1 MQNINIVLINDGMPQ
16 GERFLKLNQI
26 VIHLMQ
32 ELKEKNRRNLLKLK
46 FMIIENNELRPSQA
60 VNKVYLKQSVKEND
74 IVRFKKAMQRM
85 LKNVNVD
92 ESEEH
97 NKNLVMEFLSN
108 AFYKNINAI
117 NTKGKTDAAIY
128 ASADSIK
135 SPVLVL
141 IEAKGPRRPDMAKR
155 TELNCKA
162 LHELILYY
170 IREEENNHNTKIK
183 HLIITNCFEWFV
195 FDKTYFYRLFL
206 ANKKFTKEVI
216 DADREN
222 TTDYVY
228 EKVIRR
234 KVEEVKHK
242 LKYTYFDLSDFKGK
256 LDDDAILSSRKFISI
271 YKLLSPTHLLK
282 LPFQNDHNVLNRGF
296 YNELLYIMGVEEV
309 TDDKVKKIKRL
320 KTKRQTYSLVE
331 QVISHLEGYGLYEE
345 QKLFDTALGLVL
357 IWINRLL
364 FLKLLESQLLA
375 FNKGETSK
383 FLIISRIPDYD
394 VLNDLF
400 MKVLAVPAEKRE
412 KELQDTFSDVPYL
425 NSSLFEMSDIER
437 KYFLVSGIRL
447 GKMEVM
453 TQTAIKD
460 GNGKRVKGSLPTL
473 DYLFRFL
480 DAFDFGI
487 EKQDTD
493 GPLRQESKTIINASV
508 LGKIFEKINGYKDG
522 SFFTPGYITEYI
534 CHKTLRRAIVNR
546 FNEVKGWRCTD
557 FFDLCDQLG
566 TDRESRIEAN
576 QIINSLKIC
585 DPAVGSGHFLVSA
598 LNEMIAIKRE
608 IGVLQ
613 DHREKPKPIGEY
625 ITIENDEL
633 IVTNEDG
640 DIFVYDPKDPLSQR
654 VQETLFEE
662 KRTIIENCLF
672 GVDLNPKSVEICQLR
687 LWIEL
692 LKNAYY
698 YQDKLSGKRVLQ
710 TLPNIDI
717 NIKCGNSLLNQ
728 YSLDTDIRQVL
739 ASTNLTITKY
749 KQDVTNYKR
758 TANKETKA
766 QLKNDIEIIKSHLK
780 DGLNKNTPTYKNW
793 LSVAKELNDLQQK
806 SSLFGDAKNK
816 RGQYAKKLAKL
827 EKDEAKLRSL
837 VNGMRDNKTF
847 ANAFEWRCE
856 IPEVL
861 DDKGTFIGFDV
872 IIGNPPYISLEKLS
886 EDVKTYAKMHRMEE
900 EQKKVPIYSTLE
912 SRGDIYSLFVERGLH
927 LLKKDGQLSYIL
939 PNKWMKVGYGKPLR
953 QLFLEKN
960 LTQVI
965 DFGDN
970 QIFAD
975 ATTYTCIIRMTK
987 AKSNGQI
994 LSTYIH
1000 KVNPK
1005 TLAEDIEERK
1015 EVFQTKELTNGIWI
1029 ISSRYD
1035 FEESEAFKENMGT
1048 LEDLVGKESYRG
1060 LLTGLSKAFN
1070 ISQEIAQKLI
1080 AEDASASEIL
1090 RPFMQGRGMVP
1101 FGKPDTASYLLFI
1114 PKGFTMRAF
1123 GLNPEEKEDRKKMP
1137 NEQEAWEWFERTYPS
1152 VARWLLQFKNDASK
1166 RTDKGD
1172 YWWEL
1177 RACAYYDEFSM
1188 PKLFYQKFQVRP
1200 CFIYSD
1206 QSVFCNDSM
1215 WFLSIKDKALLALL
1229 CSNMGWWLISKY
1241 CPRIQNGYQLIWD
1254 NFKQI
1259 SIPSKLPPRL
1269 GELADLLMQDVELGK
1284 KEDYTIHINE
1294 VNEEVRKLYYE
1305 AIKGMVINGVV
1316 V

>member
-1 MQNINIVLINDGMPQ
+1 M
-16 GERFLKLNQI
+16 
-26 VIHLMQ
+26 
-32 ELKEKNRRNLLKLK
+32 
-46 FMIIENNELRPSQA
+46 ENNELRPSQA
-60 VNKVYLKQSVKEND
+60 VNKAYLKQSVGETE
-74 IVRFKKAMQRM
+74 IIRFKDAMRKM
-85 LKNVNVD
+85 LKNVNAN

-97 NKNLVMEFLSN
+97 NKNIVMEFLSN
-108 AFYKNINAI
+108 AFYKNTNAV

-128 ASADSIK
+128 ASPDSIN
-135 SPVLVL
+135 SNILVL
-141 IEAKGPRRPDMAKR
+141 IEVKGPGRPDMAKR

-170 IREEENNHNTKIK
+170 IREEEYHHNTEIK
-183 HLIITNCFEWFV
+183 HLIITNCYEWFV
-195 FDKTYFYRLFL
+195 FDKTCFYRLFL

-228 EKVIRR
+228 EQVIRK

-242 LKYTYFDLSDFKGK
+242 LKYTYFDLSDYKDK
-256 LDDDAILSSRKFISI
+256 LNDDTVIISRKFTSI

-282 LPFQNDHNVLNRGF
+282 LPFQNDHNALNRAF

-320 KTKRQTYSLVE
+320 KYKRQSYSLVE
-331 QVISHLEGYGLYEE
+331 QAISHLDGYDLNDE
-345 QKLFDTALGLVL
+345 QKLFEVALGLVL
-357 IWINRLL
+357 IWMNRLL

-375 FNKGETSK
+375 FNKDTISK
-383 FLIISRIPDYD
+383 FLTSSLIPDYD

-400 MKVLAVPAEKRE
+400 LKVLAVPVERRSE
-412 KELQDTFSDVPYL
+412 ELQDTFKDVPYL
-425 NSSLFEMSDIER
+425 NSSLFEMSKIER
-437 KYFLVSGIRL
+437 EYFSISGIRQ
-447 GKMEVM
+447 GEIEVM

-460 GNGKRVKGSLPTL
+460 GNGKRIKGSLPTL

-487 EKQDTD
+487 EKHGDD
-493 GPLRQESKTIINASV
+493 SPLRQKSKTIINASV

-522 SFFTPGYITEYI
+522 SFFTPGYITENI
-534 CHKTLRRAIVNR
+534 CRKTLRRAVVNR
-546 FNEVKGWRCTD
+546 FNEVKGWACAD
-557 FFDLCDQLG
+557 FLDLCDKVEK
-566 TDRESRIEAN
+566 DRKSRVEAN

-598 LNEMIAIKRE
+598 LNELIVIKRE
-608 IGVLQ
+608 MGILQ
-613 DHREKPKPIGEY
+613 DHRENPMQIGEY
-625 ITIENDEL
+625 ITVENDEL
-633 IVTNEDG
+633 VITNEDG
-640 DIFVYDPKDPLSQR
+640 DIFTYDPNDPLSQR

-698 YQDKLSGKRVLQ
+698 YMDKKAGKRVLQ

-717 NIKCGNSLLNQ
+717 NIKCGNSLLNR
-728 YSLDTDIRQVL
+728 YPLDTDIRQVL
-739 ASTNLTITKY
+739 ASTKLTITKY

-758 TANKETKA
+758 IADKKA
-766 QLKNDIEIIKSHLK
+766 KGQLKKDIDIIKSYLQK
-780 DGLNKNTPTYKNW
+780 GFSEKTPTYKNW
-793 LSVAKELNDLQQK
+793 LTVAKELNDLRQK

-816 RGQYAKKLAKL
+816 RGKYAQELAKL
-827 EKDEAKLRSL
+827 EKKEAKLRCL
-837 VNGMRDNKTF
+837 VDDMRDNKTF
-847 ANAFEWRCE
+847 ANAFEWRFE

-861 DDKGTFIGFDV
+861 DDKGAFQGFDV

-886 EDVKTYAKMHRMEE
+886 EDVKAYAKMYRMDEK
-900 EQKKVPIYSTLE
+900 EQKEVPIYSTLE

-927 LLKKDGQLSYIL
+927 LLKEGGLLSYIL

-953 QLFLEKN
+953 QLFLESN
-960 LTQVI
+960 LTEVI

-975 ATTYTCIIRMTK
+975 ATTYTCIIRMIK
-987 AKSNGQI
+987 EKSVGKISSSFFQ
-994 LSTYIH
+994 S
-1000 KVNPK
+1000 VNPK
-1005 TLAEDIEERK
+1005 TLAEDVEERK
-1015 EVFQTKELTNGIWI
+1015 EVFYTNELTDGIWI
-1029 ISSRYD
+1029 ISSRED
-1035 FEESEAFKENMGT
+1035 FEKAKAFEEKMGT

-1070 ISQEIAQKLI
+1070 VSIDIADSLI
-1080 AEDASASEIL
+1080 EEHVSAVEIL

-1114 PKGFTMRAF
+1114 PKGFTMKAF
-1123 GLNPEEKEDRKKMP
+1123 GLNPEDKEDRKKMP
-1137 NEQEAWEWFERTYPS
+1137 KEQEAWVWFERTYPS
-1152 VARWLLQFKNDASK
+1152 VAHWLTQFKDEASK
-1166 RTDKGD
+1166 RTDMGD

-1188 PKLFYQKFQVRP
+1188 PKLFYQTFQVRP

-1206 QSVFCNDSM
+1206 QSVFCNNSM

-1259 SIPSKLPPRL
+1259 SIPSELPPRL
-1269 GELADLLMQDVELGK
+1269 SELADLLMQDVELGRS
-1284 KEDYTIHINE
+1284 DNYAVHIRE
-1294 VNEEVRKLYYE
+1294 VNDEVDKLYYE
-1305 AIKGMVINGVV
+1305 AIKGTIINGVAY
-1316 V
+1316 

>member
-1 MQNINIVLINDGMPQ
+1 M
-16 GERFLKLNQI
+16 
-26 VIHLMQ
+26 
-32 ELKEKNRRNLLKLK
+32 
-46 FMIIENNELRPSQA
+46 ENNELRPNQA
-60 VNKVYLKQSVKEND
+60 VNKAYLKQSVEEKD
-74 IVRFKKAMQRM
+74 IVRFKNAMQKM
-85 LKNVNVD
+85 LKNVNLK

-108 AFYKNINAI
+108 AFYKDTNAI
-117 NTKGKTDAAIY
+117 NTEGKTDAAIY
-128 ASADSIK
+128 ASPDSIY

-141 IEAKGPRRPDMAKR
+141 IEAKGPGRPDMAKR

-170 IREEENNHNTKIK
+170 IRQEEYNHNTAIK
-183 HLIITNCFEWFV
+183 HLIITNCFEWFI
-195 FDKTYFYRLFL
+195 FDKTSFYRLFL
-206 ANKKFTKEVI
+206 ANKKFTKDVI
-216 DADREN
+216 DADRDY

-228 EKVIRR
+228 EQVIRKR
-234 KVEEVKHK
+234 VEEVKHR
-242 LKYTYFDLSDFKGK
+242 LKYTYFNLSDYKGK
-256 LDDDAILSSRKFISI
+256 LDDDAILTSRKFISI

-282 LPFQNDHNVLNRGF
+282 LPFQNDHNALNRGF

-331 QVISHLEGYGLYEE
+331 QAISHLDGYGLYEE
-345 QKLFDTALGLVL
+345 QDLFDAALGLVL
-357 IWINRLL
+357 VWVNRLL

-375 FNKGETSK
+375 FNKGEISK
-383 FLIISRIPDYD
+383 LLNSSRIRDYD

-400 MKVLAVPAEKRE
+400 MKVLAVPADKRDQ
-412 KELQDTFSDVPYL
+412 ELQETFADVPYL

-447 GKMEVM
+447 GEMEVM
-453 TQTAIKD
+453 AQTAVKD
-460 GNGKRVKGSLPTL
+460 GNGKRIKGSLPTL

-487 EKQDTD
+487 EKQEVN

-534 CHKTLRRAIVNR
+534 CHKTLRRAVVNR
-546 FNEVKGWRCTD
+546 FNEVKGWKCAD
-557 FFDLCDQLG
+557 FLDLCDQVG

-576 QIINSLKIC
+576 QIVNSLKIC

-598 LNEMIAIKRE
+598 LNELIAIKSE
-608 IGVLQ
+608 MGILQ
-613 DHREKPKPIGEY
+613 DHRENPKRIAEY
-625 ITIENDEL
+625 ITVENDEL
-633 IVTNEDG
+633 IITNEDG
-640 DIFVYDPKDPLSQR
+640 DTFAYDPKDPLCQR

-698 YQDKLSGKRVLQ
+698 YQDELSGKRVLQ

-717 NIKCGNSLLNQ
+717 NIKCGNSLLSA
-728 YSLDTDIRQVL
+728 YPVCVGRRLVVGAKDIKDSV
-739 ASTNLTITKY
+739 K
-749 KQDVTNYKR
+749 NYKHYVQEYKNCR
-758 TANKETKA
+758 TK
-766 QLKNDIEIIKSHLK
+766 DIKVRLNNAILGVKFKLRPPKQTELYEDNSQDIAEQGKYHTALEWMIEFPEILSD
-780 DGLNKNTPTYKNW
+780 DGL
-793 LSVAKELNDLQQK
+793 
-806 SSLFGDAKNK
+806 
-816 RGQYAKKLAKL
+816 
-827 EKDEAKLRSL
+827 
-837 VNGMRDNKTF
+837 
-847 ANAFEWRCE
+847 FE
-856 IPEVL
+856 
-861 DDKGTFIGFDV
+861 GFDV
-872 IIGNPPYISLEKLS
+872 IIGNPPYISLEKLFK
-886 EDVKTYAKMHRMEE
+886 DVKAYTKMHRMDEE
-900 EQKKVPIYSTLE
+900 GHKDVLTYNTLE
-912 SRGDIYSLFVERGLH
+912 SRGDIYSLFVERGLQI
-927 LLKKDGQLSYIL
+927 LKKNGLLSYIL

-953 QLFLEKN
+953 KLFLEKN

-994 LSTYIH
+994 LSTSIH
-1000 KVNPK
+1000 KVNPE
-1005 TLAEDIEERK
+1005 TLAEDVEEKK
-1015 EVFQTKELTNGIWI
+1015 EVFQTEELTDGIWI
-1029 ISSRYD
+1029 ISSRED
-1035 FEESEAFKENMGT
+1035 FELSEAFKKNMGT
-1048 LEDLVGKESYRG
+1048 LQDLVGKESYRG

-1070 ISQEIAQKLI
+1070 VSIDTADRLI
-1080 AEDASASEIL
+1080 GEHASATSIL
-1090 RPFMQGRGMVP
+1090 RPFMQGRGMIP

-1114 PKGFTMRAF
+1114 PKGFTMKAF

-1137 NEQEAWEWFERTYPS
+1137 KEQEAWEWFEKTYPS
-1152 VARWLLQFKNDASK
+1152 IAHWLVQFKDEASK
-1166 RTDKGD
+1166 RSDKGD

-1177 RACAYYDEFSM
+1177 RACAYYDEFNM
-1188 PKLFYQKFQVRP
+1188 PKLFYQTFQVRP
-1200 CFIYSD
+1200 CFIYSG
-1206 QSVFCNDSM
+1206 QSVFCNNSM
-1215 WFLSIKDKALLALL
+1215 WFIPVRHKALLALL
-1229 CSNMGWWLISKY
+1229 CSSRAWWLISKY

-1259 SIPSKLPPRL
+1259 SIPSILPPRL
-1269 GELADLLMQDVELGK
+1269 GELADLLMQDVELGHND
-1284 KEDYTIHINE
+1284 DYATHIIE
-1294 VNEEVRKLYYE
+1294 VNEEVDKLYHE
-1305 AIKGMVINGVV
+1305 AIKGTVIDGVEY
-1316 V
+1316 

>member
-1 MQNINIVLINDGMPQ
+1 MMT
-16 GERFLKLNQI
+16 
-26 VIHLMQ
+26 
-32 ELKEKNRRNLLKLK
+32 
-46 FMIIENNELRPSQA
+46 ENKELRPSQA
-60 VNKVYLKQSVKEND
+60 VNKLYLKQHIGKAEIIGFKE
-74 IVRFKKAMQRM
+74 AMRKM
-85 LKNVNVD
+85 LRNVNAD

-128 ASADSIK
+128 ESPDSLN
-135 SPVLVL
+135 SDVLVL
-141 IEAKGPRRPDMAKR
+141 IEAKGPGRPDMAKR

-170 IREEENNHNTKIK
+170 IREEEYQHNTKIK
-183 HLIITNCFEWFV
+183 HLIITNCYEWFV
-195 FDKTYFYRLFL
+195 FDKTCFYRLFL
-206 ANKKFTKEVI
+206 ANKRFAKEVI
-216 DADREN
+216 DADHEN

-228 EKVIRR
+228 EQVIRK

-242 LKYTYFDLSDFKGK
+242 LKYTYFDLSDYKDK
-256 LDDDAILSSRKFISI
+256 LNDDTIITSRKFISI
-271 YKLLSPTHLLK
+271 YKLLSPIHLLK
-282 LPFQNDHNVLNRGF
+282 LPFQNDHNALNRAF

-320 KTKRQTYSLVE
+320 KSKQQSYSLVE
-331 QVISHLEGYGLYEE
+331 QAVSHLDGYDLNEE
-345 QKLFDTALGLVL
+345 QKVFEIALGLVL
-357 IWINRLL
+357 IWMNRLL
-364 FLKLLESQLLA
+364 FLKLLESQLLI
-375 FNKGETSK
+375 FNKGTFSK
-383 FLIISRIPDYD
+383 FLTSSLIPDYD

-400 MKVLAVPAEKRE
+400 MKVLAVPVERRSE
-412 KELQDTFSDVPYL
+412 ELQETFKDVPYL
-425 NSSLFEMSDIER
+425 NSSLFELSKIEQD
-437 KYFLVSGIRL
+437 YFSISGIRL
-447 GKMEVM
+447 GEMEVM
-453 TQTAIKD
+453 AHTAVKD
-460 GNGKRVKGSLPTL
+460 GDGKRIKGSLPTL

-487 EKQDTD
+487 EKQGDD
-493 GPLRQESKTIINASV
+493 SLLRQTSKTIINASV

-534 CHKTLRRAIVNR
+534 CRKTLRRAIVNR
-546 FNEVKGWRCTD
+546 FNEIKGWACAD
-557 FFDLCDQLG
+557 FLDLCDKVG
-566 TDRESRIEAN
+566 TDRECRIEAN
-576 QIINSLKIC
+576 QIVNSLKIC

-598 LNEMIAIKRE
+598 LNELIAIKRE
-608 IGVLQ
+608 MGILQ
-613 DHREKPKPIGEY
+613 DHSDNPTRIGEY
-625 ITIENDEL
+625 ITVENDEL
-633 IVTNEDG
+633 VITNEDG
-640 DIFVYDPKDPLSQR
+640 DIFTYNPNDPLSQR
-654 VQETLFEE
+654 VQKTLFEE

-698 YQDKLSGKRVLQ
+698 MDKQAGKRVLQ

-728 YSLDTDIRQVL
+728 YPLDTDIRQVL
-739 ASTNLTITKY
+739 ASTNLSITKY

-758 TANKETKA
+758 IANKETKA
-766 QLKNDIEIIKSHLK
+766 QLKRDIDIIKSYLRK
-780 DGLNKNTPTYKNW
+780 GLNENTPTYKNW
-793 LSVAKELNDLQQK
+793 LSVAKELFDLQGK
-806 SSLFGDAKNK
+806 SLLFGDAKDK
-816 RGQYAKKLAKL
+816 RGKYAKKLEKL
-827 EKDEAKLRSL
+827 EKKEAKLRCL
-837 VNGMRDNKTF
+837 VNDMLDNKTF

-861 DDKGTFIGFDV
+861 DDKGAFQGFDV

-886 EDVKTYAKMHRMEE
+886 KDVKAYAKMHRMDEK
-900 EQKKVPIYSTLE
+900 QKKEVPAYSTLE
-912 SRGDIYSLFVERGLH
+912 ARGDIYSLFVERGLH
-927 LLKKDGQLSYIL
+927 LLKEGGLLSYIL

-953 QLFLEKN
+953 KLFLESN
-960 LTQVI
+960 LTDVI

-987 AKSNGQI
+987 TKSAGQI
-994 LSTYIH
+994 LSSSIH
-1000 KVNPK
+1000 SVNPK
-1005 TLAEDIEERK
+1005 TLAEDVEERK
-1015 EVFQTKELTNGIWI
+1015 GVFYTYELTDGIWI
-1029 ISSRYD
+1029 ISSRED
-1035 FEESEAFKENMGT
+1035 FEKTKVFREKMGT
-1048 LEDLVGKESYRG
+1048 LEGLVGKESYRG

-1070 ISQEIAQKLI
+1070 VSVDTADRLI
-1080 AEDASASEIL
+1080 DEHVSAVEIL

-1114 PKGFTMRAF
+1114 PKGFTMKAF
-1123 GLNPEEKEDRKKMP
+1123 GLNPEDKEDRKKMP
-1137 NEQEAWEWFERTYPS
+1137 KEQEAWEWFEHAYPS
-1152 VARWLLQFKNDASK
+1152 VARWLLQFKDEASI
-1166 RTDKGD
+1166 RSDKGD

-1188 PKLFYQKFQVRP
+1188 PKLFYQTFQVRP

-1206 QSVFCNDSM
+1206 QSVFCNNSM

-1259 SIPSKLPPRL
+1259 SIPAELPPRL
-1269 GELADLLMQDVELGK
+1269 GELADLLMQDVELGNR
-1284 KEDYTIHINE
+1284 EDYATHLQE
-1294 VNEEVRKLYYE
+1294 VNEIVDKLYHE
-1305 AIKGMVINGVV
+1305 TITGTVIDGIVY
-1316 V
+1316 

>member
-1 MQNINIVLINDGMPQ
+1 MT
-16 GERFLKLNQI
+16 ES
-26 VIHLMQ
+26 
-32 ELKEKNRRNLLKLK
+32 
-46 FMIIENNELRPSQA
+46 NELRPNQT
-60 VNKVYLKQSVKEND
+60 VNKAYLKQSVGETEIIGFKEAL
-74 IVRFKKAMQRM
+74 RKM
-85 LKNVNVD
+85 LNNINAN

-97 NKNLVMEFLSN
+97 NKNLVIAFLSN
-108 AFYKNINAI
+108 AFYKNTNAI

-128 ASADSIK
+128 ESPDSLNSNI
-135 SPVLVL
+135 LVL
-141 IEAKGPRRPDMAKR
+141 IEAKGPGRPDMAKR

-170 IREEENNHNTKIK
+170 IREEEYQHNTKIK
-183 HLIITNCFEWFV
+183 HLIITNCYEWFV
-195 FDKTYFYRLFL
+195 FDKLVFYRLFL
-206 ANKKFTKEVI
+206 ANKKFVKEVI

-228 EKVIRR
+228 GQVIRKR
-234 KVEEVKHK
+234 VEEVKHK
-242 LKYTYFDLSDFKGK
+242 LKYTYFDLSEYKDK
-256 LDDDAILSSRKFISI
+256 LNNDTVITSRKFISI

-282 LPFQNDHNVLNRGF
+282 LPFQNDHNALNRAF

-320 KTKRQTYSLVE
+320 KSKRQSYSLVE
-331 QVISHLEGYGLYEE
+331 QAISHLDGYNFNDE
-345 QKLFDTALGLVL
+345 QKLFEVALGLVL
-357 IWINRLL
+357 IWMNRLL

-375 FNKGETSK
+375 FNKGTISK
-383 FLIISRIPDYD
+383 FLTSALIPDYD

-400 MKVLAVPAEKRE
+400 MKVLAVPVERRNE
-412 KELQDTFSDVPYL
+412 ELQDTFKDVPYL
-425 NSSLFEMSDIER
+425 NSSLFEMSKIER
-437 KYFLVSGIRL
+437 DYFAISGIRL
-447 GKMEVM
+447 GEMEVM
-453 TQTAIKD
+453 TQTAVKD
-460 GNGKRVKGSLPTL
+460 GNGKRIKGSLPTL

-487 EKQDTD
+487 EKQSDD
-493 GPLRQESKTIINASV
+493 GLLRQASKTIINASV

-534 CHKTLRRAIVNR
+534 CRKTLRRAVVNR
-546 FNEVKGWRCTD
+546 FNEVKGWGCAD
-557 FFDLCDQLG
+557 FLDLCDKVE
-566 TDRESRIEAN
+566 TDRKSRIEAN
-576 QIINSLKIC
+576 QIVNSLKIC

-598 LNEMIAIKRE
+598 LNELIAIKRE
-608 IGVLQ
+608 MGILQ
-613 DHREKPKPIGEY
+613 DHRENPKQIGEY
-625 ITIENDEL
+625 ITVENDEL
-633 IVTNEDG
+633 VITNEDG
-640 DIFVYDPKDPLSQR
+640 DIFTYNPNDPLSQR

-698 YQDKLSGKRVLQ
+698 MDKQGDKRMLQ

-728 YSLDTDIRQVL
+728 YSLDADIRQVL

-766 QLKNDIEIIKSHLK
+766 QLKKDIEIIKAHLRE
-780 DGLNKNTPTYKNW
+780 GLKKNTPNYKNW
-793 LSVAKELNDLQQK
+793 LSVAKELNDLRQK

-827 EKDEAKLRSL
+827 EKDEAKLRCL
-837 VNGMRDNKTF
+837 VDDMRDSKTF
-847 ANAFEWRCE
+847 AKAFEWRCE

-861 DDKGTFIGFDV
+861 DDKGAFQGFDV

-886 EDVKTYAKMHRMEE
+886 EDVKAYAKMHRMDEE
-900 EQKKVPIYSTLE
+900 EQKEFPVYSTLE
-912 SRGDIYSLFVERGLH
+912 PRGDIYSLFVERGLH
-927 LLKKDGQLSYIL
+927 ILKNGGLLAYIL

-953 QLFLEKN
+953 KLFLESN
-960 LTQVI
+960 LTEVI

-987 AKSNGQI
+987 AKSEGQI
-994 LSTYIH
+994 LSSSFYS
-1000 KVNPK
+1000 VNPK
-1005 TLAEDIEERK
+1005 TLAEDVEERK
-1015 EVFQTKELTNGIWI
+1015 EVFYTYELTDGIWI
-1029 ISSRYD
+1029 ISSRED
-1035 FEESEAFKENMGT
+1035 FEKAKVFREKMGT

-1070 ISQEIAQKLI
+1070 VSVDTADRLI
-1080 AEDASASEIL
+1080 EEHVSAARIL

-1114 PKGFTMRAF
+1114 PKGFTMKAF
-1123 GLNPEEKEDRKKMP
+1123 GLNPEDKEDRKKMP
-1137 NEQEAWEWFERTYPS
+1137 KEQEAWEWFERTYPS
-1152 VARWLLQFKNDASK
+1152 VAHWLLQFKDDASK

-1188 PKLFYQKFQVRP
+1188 PKLFYQTFQVRP

-1206 QSVFCNDSM
+1206 QSVFCNNSM

-1259 SIPSKLPPRL
+1259 SIPSELPPRL
-1269 GELADLLMQDVELGK
+1269 GELADSLMQDVESGHDD
-1284 KEDYTIHINE
+1284 DYKLHIQE
-1294 VNEEVRKLYYE
+1294 VNEEVDKLYYE
-1305 AIKGMVINGVV
+1305 AIKGTVLSNGEVL
-1316 V
+1316 

>member
-1 MQNINIVLINDGMPQ
+1 M
-16 GERFLKLNQI
+16 
-26 VIHLMQ
+26 
-32 ELKEKNRRNLLKLK
+32 
-46 FMIIENNELRPSQA
+46 ENNEFRPSQA
-60 VNKVYLKQSVKEND
+60 VNKAYLKQSVGETEIIGFKE
-74 IVRFKKAMQRM
+74 AMRKM
-85 LKNVNVD
+85 LKNVNAN

-97 NKNLVMEFLSN
+97 NKNLVIEFLST
-108 AFYKNINAI
+108 AFYKNTNAI
-117 NTKGKTDAAIY
+117 NTNGKTDAAIY
-128 ASADSIK
+128 ESPDSIH
-135 SPVLVL
+135 SDSLVL
-141 IEAKGPRRPDMAKR
+141 IEAKGPGRPDMAKR

-170 IREEENNHNTKIK
+170 IREEEYQHNTKIK
-183 HLIITNCFEWFV
+183 HLIITNCYEWFV
-195 FDKTYFYRLFL
+195 FDKLVFYRLFL
-206 ANKKFTKEVI
+206 ANKKFVKEVI

-228 EKVIRR
+228 GQVIRKR
-234 KVEEVKHK
+234 VEEVKHK
-242 LKYTYFDLSDFKGK
+242 LKYTYFDLSEYKDK
-256 LDDDAILSSRKFISI
+256 LNDDTVITSRKFISI

-282 LPFQNDHNVLNRGF
+282 LPFQNDHNALNRAF

-320 KTKRQTYSLVE
+320 KSKRQSYSLVE
-331 QVISHLEGYGLYEE
+331 QTISHLDGYNFNDE
-345 QKLFDTALGLVL
+345 QKLFEVALGLVL
-357 IWINRLL
+357 IWMNRLL

-375 FNKGETSK
+375 FNKGTISK
-383 FLIISRIPDYD
+383 FLTSALIPDYD

-400 MKVLAVPAEKRE
+400 MKVLAVPVECRNE
-412 KELQDTFSDVPYL
+412 ELQDTFKDVPYL
-425 NSSLFEMSDIER
+425 NSSLFEMSKIER
-437 KYFLVSGIRL
+437 DYFAISGIRL
-447 GKMEVM
+447 GEMEVM
-453 TQTAIKD
+453 TQTAVKD
-460 GNGKRVKGSLPTL
+460 GNGKRIKGSLPTL

-487 EKQDTD
+487 EKQSDD
-493 GPLRQESKTIINASV
+493 GLLRQASKTIINASV

-534 CHKTLRRAIVNR
+534 CRKTLRRAVVNR
-546 FNEVKGWRCTD
+546 FNEVKEWGCAD
-557 FFDLCDQLG
+557 FLDLCDKVE
-566 TDRESRIEAN
+566 TDRKSRLEAN
-576 QIINSLKIC
+576 QIVNSLKIC

-598 LNEMIAIKRE
+598 LNELIVIKRE
-608 IGVLQ
+608 MGILQ
-613 DHREKPKPIGEY
+613 DHGENPIRIGEY
-625 ITIENDEL
+625 ITVENDEL
-633 IVTNEDG
+633 VITNEDG
-640 DIFVYDPKDPLSQR
+640 DIFTYNPNDPLSQR

-698 YQDKLSGKRVLQ
+698 TDKQGDKRMLQ

-728 YSLDTDIRQVL
+728 YPFDADIRQVL

-758 TANKETKA
+758 TSNKETKA
-766 QLKNDIEIIKSHLK
+766 KLKSDIEIIKAHLK
-780 DGLNKNTPTYKNW
+780 DKLRENTPTYKNW
-793 LSVAKELNDLQQK
+793 LSVAKELNDLRLN

-827 EKDEAKLRSL
+827 EKDETKLRYL
-837 VNGMRDNKTF
+837 VDDMRDNKTF

-861 DDKGTFIGFDV
+861 DDKGVFQGFDV

-886 EDVKTYAKMHRMEE
+886 EDVKAYAKMHRIDEE
-900 EQKKVPIYSTLE
+900 EQKEIPVYSTLE
-912 SRGDIYSLFVERGLH
+912 PRGDIYSLFVERGLQI
-927 LLKKDGQLSYIL
+927 LKDGGLLAYIL

-953 QLFLEKN
+953 KLFLESN
-960 LTQVI
+960 LTEVI

-970 QIFAD
+970 QIFTD

-987 AKSNGQI
+987 TKSKGQI
-994 LSTYIH
+994 ISSSIH
-1000 KVNPK
+1000 NVNPE

-1029 ISSRYD
+1029 ISSRMD
-1035 FEESEAFKENMGT
+1035 FEKSKAYKEKMLT
-1048 LEDLVGKESYRG
+1048 LREFLGQDSYYG
-1060 LLTGLSKAFN
+1060 IKVGLSKAFN
-1070 ISQEIAQKLI
+1070 VSIETANRLI
-1080 AEDASASEIL
+1080 AEDASAKEIL
-1090 RPFMQGRGMVP
+1090 RPFMQGRGMRA
-1101 FGKPDTASYLLFI
+1101 FGKPDTGSYLLFI

-1123 GLNPEEKEDRKKMP
+1123 GLNPDDKEDRKKMP
-1137 NEQEAWEWFERTYPS
+1137 KEQEAWEWFERTYPS
-1152 VARWLLQFKNDASK
+1152 IAHWLLHFKDEAAK
-1166 RTDKGD
+1166 RSDKTD

-1177 RACAYYDEFSM
+1177 RACTYYDVFSLS
-1188 PKLFYQKFQVRP
+1188 KIFYQRFQVRP
-1200 CFIYSD
+1200 CFIYD
-1206 QSVFCNDSM
+1206 DKNVFCNDSIY
-1215 WFLSIKDKALLALL
+1215 FLSIKDKALLALL

-1259 SIPSKLPPRL
+1259 SIPSELPPRL
-1269 GELADLLMQDVELGK
+1269 GKLADLLMQDVELGNR
-1284 KEDYTIHINE
+1284 EDYATHLQE
-1294 VNEEVRKLYYE
+1294 VNEIVDKLYYE
-1305 AIKGMVINGVV
+1305 TITGTVIDGIAY
-1316 V
+1316 

>member
-1 MQNINIVLINDGMPQ
+1 MT
-16 GERFLKLNQI
+16 ES
-26 VIHLMQ
+26 
-32 ELKEKNRRNLLKLK
+32 
-46 FMIIENNELRPSQA
+46 NELRPNQT
-60 VNKVYLKQSVKEND
+60 VNKAYLKQSVGETEIIGFKEAL
-74 IVRFKKAMQRM
+74 RKM
-85 LKNVNVD
+85 LNNINAN

-97 NKNLVMEFLSN
+97 NKNLVIAFLSN
-108 AFYKNINAI
+108 AFYKNTNAI

-128 ASADSIK
+128 ESPDSLNSNI
-135 SPVLVL
+135 LVL
-141 IEAKGPRRPDMAKR
+141 IEAKGPGRPDMAKR

-170 IREEENNHNTKIK
+170 IREEEYQHNTKIK
-183 HLIITNCFEWFV
+183 HLIITNCYEWFV
-195 FDKTYFYRLFL
+195 FDKLVFYRLFL
-206 ANKKFTKEVI
+206 ANKKFVKEVI

-228 EKVIRR
+228 GQVIRKR
-234 KVEEVKHK
+234 VEEVKHK
-242 LKYTYFDLSDFKGK
+242 LKYTYFDLSEYKDK
-256 LDDDAILSSRKFISI
+256 LNDDTVITSRKFISI

-282 LPFQNDHNVLNRGF
+282 LPFQNDHNALNRAF

-320 KTKRQTYSLVE
+320 KSKRQSYSLVE
-331 QVISHLEGYGLYEE
+331 QAISHLDGYDFNDE
-345 QKLFDTALGLVL
+345 QKLFEVALGLVL
-357 IWINRLL
+357 IWMNRLL

-375 FNKGETSK
+375 FNKGTISK
-383 FLIISRIPDYD
+383 FLTSALIPDYD

-400 MKVLAVPAEKRE
+400 MKVLAV
-412 KELQDTFSDVPYL
+412 DVPYL
-425 NSSLFEMSDIER
+425 NSSLFELSKIER
-437 KYFLVSGIRL
+437 DYFAISGIRL
-447 GKMEVM
+447 GEMEVM
-453 TQTAIKD
+453 TQTAVKD
-460 GNGKRVKGSLPTL
+460 GNGKRIKGSLPTL

-487 EKQDTD
+487 EKQSDD
-493 GPLRQESKTIINASV
+493 GLLRQASKTIINASV

-534 CHKTLRRAIVNR
+534 CRKTLRRA
-546 FNEVKGWRCTD
+546 
-557 FFDLCDQLG
+557 
-566 TDRESRIEAN
+566 TDRKSRLEAN
-576 QIINSLKIC
+576 QIVNSLKIC

-598 LNEMIAIKRE
+598 LNELIVIKRE
-608 IGVLQ
+608 MGILQ
-613 DHREKPKPIGEY
+613 DQSENPIRIGEY
-625 ITIENDEL
+625 ITVENDEL
-633 IVTNEDG
+633 VITNEDG
-640 DIFVYDPKDPLSQR
+640 DIFTYNPNDPLSQR

-698 YQDKLSGKRVLQ
+698 MDKQGDKRVLQ

-728 YSLDTDIRQVL
+728 YPLDTDIRQVL

-766 QLKNDIEIIKSHLK
+766 QLKKDIEIIKAHLRE
-780 DGLNKNTPTYKNW
+780 GLKKNTPNYKNW
-793 LSVAKELNDLQQK
+793 LSVAKELNDLRQK

-827 EKDEAKLRSL
+827 EKDEAKLRCL
-837 VNGMRDNKTF
+837 VDDMRDSKTF
-847 ANAFEWRCE
+847 AKAFEWRCE

-861 DDKGTFIGFDV
+861 DDKGAFQGFDV

-886 EDVKTYAKMHRMEE
+886 EDVKAYAKMHRMDEG
-900 EQKKVPIYSTLE
+900 EQKEIPVYSTLE
-912 SRGDIYSLFVERGLH
+912 PRGDIYSLFVERGLH
-927 LLKKDGQLSYIL
+927 ILKDGGLLAYIL

-953 QLFLEKN
+953 KLFLESN
-960 LTQVI
+960 LTEVI
-965 DFGDN
+965 DFDDN
-970 QIFAD
+970 QIFTD

-987 AKSNGQI
+987 AKSTGQI
-994 LSTYIH
+994 LSSSIRN
-1000 KVNPK
+1000 VNPE
-1005 TLAEDIEERK
+1005 TLAEDVVERQ
-1015 EVFQTKELTNGIWI
+1015 EVFYTYELTDSIWI
-1029 ISSRYD
+1029 ISSRED
-1035 FEESEAFKENMGT
+1035 FEKAKAFRENMGT
-1048 LEDLVGKESYRG
+1048 LKAFIGQDSYYG
-1060 LLTGLSKAFN
+1060 IKVGLSKAFN
-1070 ISQEIAQKLI
+1070 VSVDTADRLI
-1080 AEDASASEIL
+1080 DEHVSAVEIL

-1114 PKGFTMRAF
+1114 PKGFTMKAF
-1123 GLNPEEKEDRKKMP
+1123 GLNPEDKEDRKKMP
-1137 NEQEAWEWFERTYPS
+1137 KEQEAWEWFERTYPS
-1152 VARWLLQFKNDASK
+1152 VARWLLQFKDEASK
-1166 RTDKGD
+1166 RSDKGD

-1177 RACAYYDEFSM
+1177 RACAYYNEFSM
-1188 PKLFYQKFQVRP
+1188 PKLFYQTFQVRP

-1206 QSVFCNDSM
+1206 QSVFCNNSM
-1215 WFLSIKDKALLALL
+1215 WFLSIKDKALLSLL

-1259 SIPSKLPPRL
+1259 SIPSELPPRL
-1269 GELADLLMQDVELGK
+1269 GELADLLMQDVELGHND
-1284 KEDYTIHINE
+1284 DYKLHLQE
-1294 VNEEVRKLYYE
+1294 VNEEVDKLYYE
-1305 AIKGMVINGVV
+1305 AIKGTVFFNGEVV
-1316 V
+1316 

>member
-1 MQNINIVLINDGMPQ
+1 MM
-16 GERFLKLNQI
+16 
-26 VIHLMQ
+26 
-32 ELKEKNRRNLLKLK
+32 
-46 FMIIENNELRPSQA
+46 ENNELRPSQA
-60 VNKVYLKQSVKEND
+60 VNKAYLKQSIGEAEIK
-74 IVRFKKAMQRM
+74 RFKEAMRKM
-85 LKNVNVD
+85 LKNVNAN

-97 NKNLVMEFLSN
+97 NKNLVIEFLST
-108 AFYKNINAI
+108 AFYKNTNAI
-117 NTKGKTDAAIY
+117 NTNGKTDAAIY
-128 ASADSIK
+128 ESPDSIH
-135 SPVLVL
+135 SDSLVL
-141 IEAKGPRRPDMAKR
+141 IEAKGPGRPDMAKR
-155 TELNCKA
+155 AELNCKA

-170 IREEENNHNTKIK
+170 IRQEENKNNTKIK
-183 HLIITNCFEWFV
+183 HLIITNCYEWFV
-195 FDKTYFYRLFL
+195 FDKLVFYRLFL
-206 ANKKFTKEVI
+206 ANKKFVKEVI

-228 EKVIRR
+228 GQVIRKR
-234 KVEEVKHK
+234 VEEVKHK
-242 LKYTYFDLSDFKGK
+242 LKYTYFDLSEYKDK
-256 LDDDAILSSRKFISI
+256 LNNDTVITSRKFISI

-282 LPFQNDHNVLNRGF
+282 LPFQNDHNVLNRAF

-320 KTKRQTYSLVE
+320 KSKRQSYSLVE
-331 QVISHLEGYGLYEE
+331 QAISHLDGYNFNDE
-345 QKLFDTALGLVL
+345 QKLFEVALGLVL
-357 IWINRLL
+357 IWMNRLL

-375 FNKGETSK
+375 FNKGTISK
-383 FLIISRIPDYD
+383 FLTSALIPDYD

-400 MKVLAVPAEKRE
+400 MKVLAVPVERRNE
-412 KELQDTFSDVPYL
+412 ELQDTFKDVPYL
-425 NSSLFEMSDIER
+425 NSSLFEMSKIER
-437 KYFLVSGIRL
+437 DYFAISGIRL
-447 GKMEVM
+447 GEMEVM
-453 TQTAIKD
+453 TQTAVKD
-460 GNGKRVKGSLPTL
+460 GNGKRIKGSLPTL

-487 EKQDTD
+487 EKQSDD
-493 GPLRQESKTIINASV
+493 GLLRQASKTIINASV

-534 CHKTLRRAIVNR
+534 CRKTLRRAVVNR
-546 FNEVKGWRCTD
+546 FNEVKGWGCAD
-557 FFDLCDQLG
+557 FLDLCDKVE
-566 TDRESRIEAN
+566 TDRKSRIEAN
-576 QIINSLKIC
+576 QIVNSLKIC

-598 LNEMIAIKRE
+598 LNELIAIKRE
-608 IGVLQ
+608 MGILQ
-613 DHREKPKPIGEY
+613 DHRENPKQIGEY
-625 ITIENDEL
+625 ITVENDEL
-633 IVTNEDG
+633 VITNEDG
-640 DIFVYDPKDPLSQR
+640 DIFTYNPNDPLSQR

-698 YQDKLSGKRVLQ
+698 MDKQGDKRMLQ

-728 YSLDTDIRQVL
+728 YSLDADIRQVL

-766 QLKNDIEIIKSHLK
+766 QLKKDIEIIKAHLRE
-780 DGLNKNTPTYKNW
+780 GLKKNTPNYKNW
-793 LSVAKELNDLQQK
+793 LSVAKELNDLRQK

-827 EKDEAKLRSL
+827 EKDEAKLRCL
-837 VNGMRDNKTF
+837 VDDMRDSKTF
-847 ANAFEWRCE
+847 AKAFEWRCE

-861 DDKGTFIGFDV
+861 DDKGAFQGFDV

-886 EDVKTYAKMHRMEE
+886 EDVKAYAKMHRMDEE
-900 EQKKVPIYSTLE
+900 EQKEFPVYSTLE
-912 SRGDIYSLFVERGLH
+912 PRGDIYSLFVERGLH
-927 LLKKDGQLSYIL
+927 ILKNGGLLAYIL

-953 QLFLEKN
+953 KLFLESN
-960 LTQVI
+960 LTEVI

-987 AKSNGQI
+987 AKSEGQI
-994 LSTYIH
+994 LSSSFYS
-1000 KVNPK
+1000 VNPK
-1005 TLAEDIEERK
+1005 TLAEDVEERK
-1015 EVFQTKELTNGIWI
+1015 EVFYTYELTDGIWI
-1029 ISSRYD
+1029 ISSRED
-1035 FEESEAFKENMGT
+1035 FEKAKVFREKMGT

-1070 ISQEIAQKLI
+1070 VSVDTADRLI
-1080 AEDASASEIL
+1080 EEHVSAARIL

-1114 PKGFTMRAF
+1114 PKGFTMKAF
-1123 GLNPEEKEDRKKMP
+1123 GLNPEDKEDRKKMP
-1137 NEQEAWEWFERTYPS
+1137 KEQEAWEWFERTYPS
-1152 VARWLLQFKNDASK
+1152 VAHWLLQFKDDASK

-1188 PKLFYQKFQVRP
+1188 PKLFYQTFQVRP

-1206 QSVFCNDSM
+1206 QSVFCNNSM

-1259 SIPSKLPPRL
+1259 SIPSELPPRL
-1269 GELADLLMQDVELGK
+1269 GELADSLMQDVESGHDD
-1284 KEDYTIHINE
+1284 DYKLHIQE
-1294 VNEEVRKLYYE
+1294 VNEEVDKLYYE
-1305 AIKGMVINGVV
+1305 AIKGTVLSNGEVL
-1316 V
+1316 